1 MNFASISNPAYDA
14 AVTKASGLTGEDAC
28 AAWAD
33 AESEIIKANSA
44 VPFAD
49 KITTLYFNNAGLAF
63 GRNFIGSAAAVPV
76 AVQRDACPRRTHKR
90 WQASRS

>member
-1 MNFASISNPAYDA
+1 MLVPFLSGPVPAAGMNFASISNPADDA

-63 GRNFIGSAAAVPV
+63 GRNFIGSALRLY
-76 AVQRDACPRRTHKR
+76 Q
-90 WQASRS
+90 